1 MTSMHQ
7 GHAVYDPRGVV
18 EASTLTAATRVKAL
32 AGKRVAILDNTKW
45 NAGKL
50 LRGIEQK
57 LAAGSGVSAINYYR
71 KHSFSMNATAELIE
85 EIAANN
91 DLVITAIGD

>member
-1 MTSMHQ
+1 MTHRD
-7 GHAVYDPRGVV
+7 YDPRGIV
-18 EASTLTAATRVKAL
+18 EADTRTAAARVSAL
-32 AGKRVAILDNTKW
+32 QGKRLAILDNTKW

-57 LAAGSGVSAINYYR
+57 LAADSGLAAINYYR
-71 KHSFSMNATAELIE
+71 KHSFSMNAAPELIE

>member
-1 MTSMHQ
+1 MTQHY
-7 GHAVYDPRGVV
+7 YDPRGVV
-18 EASTLTAATRVKAL
+18 EADVRATAARLTSFN
-32 AGKRVAILDNTKW
+32 GKRLAILDNTKW

-50 LRGIEQK
+50 LRGIQEQ
-57 LAAGSGVSAINYYR
+57 LTADAGLSTITYYR
-71 KHSFSMNATAELIE
+71 KHSFSMNAAPVLLD

>member
-1 MTSMHQ
+1 MTPIH
-7 GHAVYDPRGVV
+7 YDPRGIV
-18 EASTLTAATRVKAL
+18 EADARAAAVRAASLT
-32 AGKRVAILDNTKW
+32 GKRLAILDNTKW

-50 LRGIEQK
+50 LRNIQEGLSRDTG
-57 LAAGSGVSAINYYR
+57 LAAINYYR
-71 KHSFSMNATAELIE
+71 KHSFSMNAAPALIE

>member
-1 MTSMHQ
+1 MTQHY
-7 GHAVYDPRGVV
+7 YDPRGIV
-18 EASTLTAATRVKAL
+18 EATALDAATRATSL
-32 AGKRVAILDNTKW
+32 AGKRLAILDNTKW

-50 LRGIEQK
+50 LRK
-57 LAAGSGVSAINYYR
+57 LQDGLLADAGLAKINYYR
-71 KHSFSMNATAELIE
+71 KHSFSMNASTELLD

>member
-1 MTSMHQ
+1 MTSMQ
-7 GHAVYDPRGVV
+7 QVYDPRGIV
-18 EASTLTAATRVKAL
+18 EADARAAAARVSAL
-32 AGKRVAILDNTKW
+32 KGKRLAILDNTKW

-50 LRGIEQK
+50 LRGIQDK
-57 LAAGSGVSAINYYR
+57 LAAGAGLASINYYR
-71 KHSFSMNATAELIE
+71 KHSFSMNAASALLD

>member
-1 MTSMHQ
+1 MTSLHQ
-7 GHAVYDPRGVV
+7 GQPVYDPRGVV
-18 EASTLTAATRVKAL
+18 ETAALVAAARVTAL

-57 LAAGSGVSAINYYR
+57 LVAGGGVSAINYYR
-71 KHSFSMNATAELIE
+71 KHSFSMNATAELLE

>member
-1 MTSMHQ
+1 MTQIH
-7 GHAVYDPRGVV
+7 YDPRGIV
-18 EASTLTAATRVKAL
+18 EAAALAAAARATSL
-32 AGKRVAILDNTKW
+32 AGKRLAILDNTKW

-50 LRGIEQK
+50 LRNIQDQL
-57 LAAGSGVSAINYYR
+57 LADAGLSKITYYR
-71 KHSFSMNATAELIE
+71 KHSFSMNAAPELIE

>member
-1 MTSMHQ
+1 MSMTQHY
-7 GHAVYDPRGVV
+7 YDPRGVV
-18 EASTLTAATRVKAL
+18 EADAMAVAARVPAL
-32 AGKRVAILDNTKW
+32 KGLRVAILDNTKW

-50 LRGIEQK
+50 LRNIQDGLGAHSG
-57 LAAGSGVSAINYYR
+57 LAAINYYR
-71 KHSFSMNATAELIE
+71 KHSFSMNAAPELLE

>member
-1 MTSMHQ
+1 MTQHY
-7 GHAVYDPRGVV
+7 YDPRGIV
-18 EASTLTAATRVKAL
+18 EAESLLAAARTQTLK
-32 AGKRVAILDNTKW
+32 GKRLAILDNTKW

-50 LRGIEQK
+50 LRDIQAK
-57 LAAGSGVSAINYYR
+57 LTASAGLSAITYYR
-71 KHSFSMNATAELIE
+71 KHSFSMNAASALLD

>member
-1 MTSMHQ
+1 MTQH
-7 GHAVYDPRGVV
+7 HYDPRGIV
-18 EASTLTAATRVKAL
+18 EADVLAAAARASSL
-32 AGKRVAILDNTKW
+32 NGKRLAILDNTKW

-50 LRGIEQK
+50 LRHIQDQL
-57 LAAGSGVSAINYYR
+57 LADAGLAKITYYR
-71 KHSFSMNATAELIE
+71 KHSFSMNAATELLD